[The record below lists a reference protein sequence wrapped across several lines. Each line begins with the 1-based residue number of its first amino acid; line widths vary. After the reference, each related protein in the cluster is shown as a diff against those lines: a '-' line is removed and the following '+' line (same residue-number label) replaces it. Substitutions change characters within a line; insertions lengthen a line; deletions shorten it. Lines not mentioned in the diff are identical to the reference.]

1 MSQNSLNKRH
11 DSLQKSPKTQEKS
24 IFISHWDNSIER
36 QQVRRLKDELCIFQV
51 VSLNSKV
58 IDYLPCEETGVSS
71 LSKEEREDTDRK
83 KREGSRKGK
92 QFVANTEKA
101 KKAGKAARMYKSKAA
116 K

>member
-1 MSQNSLNKRH
+1 MADKAIQSDGTTKR
-11 DSLQKSPKTQEKS
+11 
-24 IFISHWDNSIER
+24 
-36 QQVRRLKDELCIFQV
+36 
-51 VSLNSKV
+51 
-58 IDYLPCEETGVSS
+58 YLPKKAWAK

>member
-1 MSQNSLNKRH
+1 MAERARQSDGTTKR
-11 DSLQKSPKTQEKS
+11 
-24 IFISHWDNSIER
+24 
-36 QQVRRLKDELCIFQV
+36 
-51 VSLNSKV
+51 
-58 IDYLPCEETGVSS
+58 YLPKKAWAS

-101 KKAGKAARMYKSKAA
+101 KKAGKAARLYKKAKA